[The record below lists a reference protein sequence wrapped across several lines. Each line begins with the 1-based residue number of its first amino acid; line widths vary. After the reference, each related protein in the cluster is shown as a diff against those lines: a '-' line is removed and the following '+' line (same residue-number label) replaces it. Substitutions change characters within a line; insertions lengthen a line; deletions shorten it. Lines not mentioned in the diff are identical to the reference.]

1 MRRDLLHES
10 LTRTCSVGVPENQR
24 GMAMFFSILVPAYNV
39 EKYLR
44 NCLESIR
51 RQTFEDYEVL
61 LVDDGSTDASPEICD
76 EYARMDQRF
85 HVIHK
90 ENGGVVSARKAGAER
105 ACGEYL
111 VTVDGDDEI
120 EEDLLYEMHRLI
132 LEKQP
137 DLITI
142 GFKVVDENGNFSFE
156 RLSDIKAGYYAGET
170 LPRFRSKLLYDKDRA
185 GFNCGCVTFSTWSKV
200 IKTSIYKESI
210 ANVNERVEKGDDL
223 VAFLYM
229 MRQVQSVAASD
240 YSGYHYRLQPSSLM
254 HTCRVEDLYR
264 QAILRDEIYRAVGDD
279 PAMVSRASVCFF
291 SLTYERLLELVEP
304 DTTYRQF
311 LDIIQVFRQYRLF
324 DCIKRMRA
332 LRQGFSFSEI
342 MKLLIIRTG
351 CWRILYNHLMKNQI
365 RKKTITSPVAES

>member
-1 MRRDLLHES
+1 MRRDLLHVS
-10 LTRTCSVGVPENQR
+10 LTRTCSVGEPENQR

-61 LVDDGSTDASPEICD
+61 LVDDGSTDATPQICD
-76 EYARMDQRF
+76 AYAGMDQRF
-85 HVIHK
+85 KVVHK

-120 EEDLLYEMHRLI
+120 EEDLLFEMHRI
-132 LEKQP
+132 IIDKQP

-156 RLSDIKAGYYAGET
+156 RLNDIDAGYYAGET
-170 LPRFRSKLLYDKDRA
+170 LPEFRSKILYDKDRA

-200 IKTSIYKESI
+200 IRTAIYKECI
-210 ANVNERVEKGDDL
+210 RRVDERVEKGEDL
-223 VAFLYM
+223 VAFLYVM
-229 MRQVQSVAASD
+229 QKVESVFSSD
-240 YSGYHYRLQPSSLM
+240 YRGYHYRLQPSSMM

-279 PAMVSRASVCFF
+279 TAMVSRASVCIFY
-291 SLTYERLLELVEP
+291 LTYERLLELVGP

-365 RKKTITSPVAES
+365 RKRTITSPVPES